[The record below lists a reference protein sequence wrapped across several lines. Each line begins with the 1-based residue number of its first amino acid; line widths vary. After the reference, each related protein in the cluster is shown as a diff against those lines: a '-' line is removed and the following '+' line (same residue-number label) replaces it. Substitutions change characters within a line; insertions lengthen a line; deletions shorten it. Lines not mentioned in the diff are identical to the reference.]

1 MTSGPFG
8 STDAQ
13 PQPEENI
20 PDSVRSAPDLSQM
33 SGSAQPEGASS
44 QTGGGTTYRRA
55 VTTTVEFQEV
65 AQLSGRGPVVFALY
79 SGKDQ
84 QAVDSVAQLE
94 QLVNQAGG
102 RILLAAVD
110 IDQAPEIAQA
120 FQIQGTLGV
129 VAMLG
134 GRPAP
139 MYNSP
144 VPAEQIQELL
154 GQVLQL
160 AQQSQL
166 TGTFEPVAAGGTTE
180 PAPLPPEHQKAQAA
194 IEQGDYEAAADAYKE
209 ALRDKPA
216 DREAKIGLARVGLLQ
231 RVQDQDLDQ
240 AREAAASRP
249 DDVEAQ
255 LAVADLDV
263 SGGHVEDAFNR
274 LIRLIQ
280 RSDAQTKDTV
290 RERLLELF
298 EVVGAEDER
307 VVKARGA
314 LMRALF

>member
-33 SGSAQPEGASS
+33 GGSGQPEGAPS
-44 QTGGGTTYRRA
+44 QPGGGKTYRRA
-55 VTTTVEFQEV
+55 VTTTEEFQEA
-65 AQLSGRGPVVFALY
+65 AQLSGQGPVVFALY

-94 QLVNQAGG
+94 HIVNQAGG

-166 TGTFEPVAAGGTTE
+166 TGTFEPVAVGGATE

-194 IEQGDYEAAADAYKE
+194 MEQGDYEAAADAYKE

-240 AREAAASRP
+240 ARETAASRP

-263 SGGHVEDAFNR
+263 SGGHVEDAFGR